1 MSGRAPPGPPT
12 AQGVRG
18 LEVHFWGYTCSCFQ
32 GNANYPWAW
41 SRVHGAQSAAPSK
54 PYLLVPGAAAGAVW
68 GPWLGREMSALRLVW
83 ALTQHSPG
91 GRKFG
96 LRHSRGALSD
106 HGVGKQALVGLAMGG
121 EKELFQ
127 ALVGSVLQIGVGE
140 VE

>member
-1 MSGRAPPGPPT
+1 MGP
-12 AQGVRG
+12 
-18 LEVHFWGYTCSCFQ
+18 
-32 GNANYPWAW
+32 
-41 SRVHGAQSAAPSK
+41 RVAAPSK